1 MNHCKIN
8 KSSKPIVSGIPP
20 KKYLDK
26 KTDMK
31 EKQPEHYPVPVD
43 QEVIDNYLWYRNM
56 LEEFKQQKLTLLEN
70 NTKFRK
76 HLRVFESRK
85 DDNILVYTRIKK
97 ALKENDEMLFE
108 MLLKIE
114 RNIEELREIV
124 ERNKHLEDRI

>member
-8 KSSKPIVSGIPP
+8 KSSKPTVSVMPL

-26 KTDMK
+26 KTVMQ

-43 QEVIDNYLWYRNM
+43 QEVIDNYLWYKNM
-56 LEEFKQQKLTLLEN
+56 LEKFEQQKIEAER
-70 NTKFRK
+70 NTSLRKFV
-76 HLRVFESRK
+76 RVFESRK

>member
-1 MNHCKIN
+1 MILLLHFL
-8 KSSKPIVSGIPP
+8 PTP

-43 QEVIDNYLWYRNM
+43 QEIIDNYLWYRNM
-56 LEEFKQQKLTLLEN
+56 LEEFKQQKLTLLED

-76 HLRVFESRK
+76 HLRVLESRNN
-85 DDNILVYTRIKK
+85 DDIFLYSRIKK
-97 ALKENDEMLFE
+97 ALKENEETFL
-108 MLLKIE
+108 IRVE

>member
-1 MNHCKIN
+1 MILLFHF
-8 KSSKPIVSGIPP
+8 PATP

-26 KTDMK
+26 KTVMQ

-43 QEVIDNYLWYRNM
+43 QEVIDNYLWYKNM
-56 LEEFKQQKLTLLEN
+56 LEKFEQQKIEAER
-70 NTKFRK
+70 NTSLRKFV
-76 HLRVFESRK
+76 RVFESRK

>member
-1 MNHCKIN
+1 MILLFHFL
-8 KSSKPIVSGIPP
+8 PTP

-43 QEVIDNYLWYRNM
+43 QEVIDNYLWYKNM
-56 LEEFKQQKLTLLEN
+56 LEKFEQQKIEAER
-70 NTKFRK
+70 NTSLRKFV
-76 HLRVFESRK
+76 RVFESRK

-97 ALKENDEMLFE
+97 ALNENKETLS
-108 MLLKIE
+108 KVE

>member
-1 MNHCKIN
+1 M
-8 KSSKPIVSGIPP
+8 
-20 KKYLDK
+20 L
-26 KTDMK
+26 
-31 EKQPEHYPVPVD
+31 VD

-85 DDNILVYTRIKK
+85 DDNILLYARIKK
-97 ALKENDEMLFE
+97 ALKENEETFLIRVE
-108 MLLKIE
+108 L
-114 RNIEELREIV
+114 NIEELREIV

>member
-8 KSSKPIVSGIPP
+8 KSSKPTVSVMPL

-43 QEVIDNYLWYRNM
+43 QEIIDNYLWYRNM
-56 LEEFKQQKLTLLEN
+56 LEKFEQQKIEVLES
-70 NTKFRK
+70 NTSFRK
-76 HLRVFESRK
+76 FLRVFESRK
-85 DDNILVYTRIKK
+85 DDNILFYTRTKK
-97 ALKENDEMLFE
+97 VLKENDE

>member
-8 KSSKPIVSGIPP
+8 KSSKPTVSVMPL

-26 KTDMK
+26 KTVMQ

-43 QEVIDNYLWYRNM
+43 QEVIDNYLWYKNM
-56 LEEFKQQKLTLLEN
+56 LEKFEQQKIEAER
-70 NTKFRK
+70 NTSLRKFV
-76 HLRVFESRK
+76 RVFESRK

-97 ALKENDEMLFE
+97 ALKENKETLS
-108 MLLKIE
+108 KVE

-124 ERNKHLEDRI
+124 ERNKHLEDRK

>member
-26 KTDMK
+26 ETDMK

-43 QEVIDNYLWYRNM
+43 QEIIDNYLWYRNM
-56 LEEFKQQKLTLLEN
+56 LEEFKQQKLTLLED

-76 HLRVFESRK
+76 HLRVLESRNN
-85 DDNILVYTRIKK
+85 DDIFLYSRIKK
-97 ALKENDEMLFE
+97 ALKENEETFL
-108 MLLKIE
+108 IRVE

>member
-43 QEVIDNYLWYRNM
+43 QEVIDNYLWYKNM
-56 LEEFKQQKLTLLEN
+56 LEKFEQQKIEAER
-70 NTKFRK
+70 NTSLRKFV
-76 HLRVFESRK
+76 RVFESRK